1 MGGFTR
7 DCDGEFITAIAGK
20 PAPTRSAPGTNA
32 AADPAPCGSW
42 LASDEAISLTLDP
55 AMYPTGYAVFRS
67 IVVVSFIKSALAQS
81 IQYSLIQI
89 NYFKNEVLI
98 NRLSFRQF
106 PGAGK

>member
-1 MGGFTR
+1 
-7 DCDGEFITAIAGK
+7 
-20 PAPTRSAPGTNA
+20 
-32 AADPAPCGSW
+32 
-42 LASDEAISLTLDP
+42 
-55 AMYPTGYAVFRS
+55 VFRS

-98 NRLSFRQF
+98 NRLSCRQF